1 MTTHAVVLIEPNADV
16 EQRIIDNY
24 PKPRHFKLTD
34 AFYLVRDGHL
44 SEDIAV
50 SAGLKGDERIEQAA
64 GVVFRLNRAYAGY
77 ASPLLWEWLV
87 DAEES

>member
-1 MTTHAVVLIEPNADV
+1 MTTHAVVLIKPNADV
-16 EQRIIDNY
+16 EKRIMDTY
-24 PKPRHFKLTD
+24 PKPGHFKLTD
-34 AFYLVRDGHL
+34 TFYLVRNGSL

-50 SAGLKGDERIEQAA
+50 SAGLKGDERIKQAT

-77 ASPLLWEWLV
+77 ASPSLWEWLV

>member
-1 MTTHAVVLIEPNADV
+1 MTTHAVVLIEPNAAV
-16 EQRIIDNY
+16 EKRIIDNY
-24 PKPRHFKLTD
+24 PKPAYFKLTD
-34 AFYLVRDGHL
+34 TFYLVRNGHL

-50 SAGLKGDERIEQAA
+50 SAGLKGDERIEQAT

>member
-1 MTTHAVVLIEPNADV
+1 MTTHAVVLIEPNAEV
-16 EQRIIDNY
+16 EKRIFDTY

-34 AFYLVRDGHL
+34 TFYLVRNGHL

-50 SAGLKGDERIEQAA
+50 STGLKGDERIEQAT

-77 ASPLLWEWLV
+77 ASPTLWEWLV

>member
-16 EQRIIDNY
+16 EQRIINTY
-24 PKPRHFKLTD
+24 PKPGHFKLTD
-34 AFYLVRDGHL
+34 TFYLVRNSHL

-50 SAGLKGDERIEQAA
+50 AAGLKGDERIEQAT